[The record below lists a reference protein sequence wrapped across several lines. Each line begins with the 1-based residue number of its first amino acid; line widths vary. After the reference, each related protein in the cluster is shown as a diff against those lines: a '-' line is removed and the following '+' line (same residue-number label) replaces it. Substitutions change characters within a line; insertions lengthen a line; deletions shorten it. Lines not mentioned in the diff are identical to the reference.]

1 MMELLNVL
9 LLEEFK
15 LPVLFSA
22 PEFLDF
28 FLRFLFNFV
37 VAYTVIRWIYY
48 PVHKNKDY
56 LFTYFLFN
64 IIIFVLC
71 YMMKNSQLQIGV
83 AFGLFAVFSVLRYR
97 TMNVSIMDMA
107 YLFLVIS
114 IGVINSLSNDQ
125 VSIAEVIFA
134 NVLVVG
140 IIYVME
146 KVWLV
151 RHASTKTIVYEKI
164 ENIKP
169 ENYDKLIADLK
180 ERTGLDIHRAEI
192 GRIDFMT
199 DVARIKIFYFDKNE
213 GH

>member
-151 RHASTKTIVYEKI
+151 RHASSKTIVYEKI

>member
-1 MMELLNVL
+1 MAFLNVL
-9 LLEEFK
+9 MLEGFA

-28 FLRFLFNFV
+28 LLRFVFNFI

-107 YLFLVIS
+107 YLFLVNRLRLW
-114 IGVINSLSNDQ
+114 VEEL
-125 VSIAEVIFA
+125 EV
-134 NVLVVG
+134 L
-140 IIYVME
+140 
-146 KVWLV
+146 
-151 RHASTKTIVYEKI
+151 RQ
-164 ENIKP
+164 
-169 ENYDKLIADLK
+169 
-180 ERTGLDIHRAEI
+180 
-192 GRIDFMT
+192 
-199 DVARIKIFYFDKNE
+199 FYFFDVLLLVFSCPKFLPQSLPKFLTPMAIM
-213 GH
+213 

>member
-1 MMELLNVL
+1 MELLNVL

-151 RHASTKTIVYEKI
+151 RHASSKTIVYEKI

-199 DVARIKIFYFDKNE
+199 DVARIKVFYFDKNE
-213 GH
+213 GR